1 MKYHPSFYAVIVCAV
16 GVLAVFAVV
25 LALGGHGGPPS
36 YGGYWAL
43 AAIAFWYPDP
53 PRSVG

>member
-25 LALGGHGGPPS
+25 LAFGSHGVGPS
-36 YGGYWAL
+36 YGNL
-43 AAIAFWYPDP
+43 
-53 PRSVG
+53 